1 MKILCSKSGIEFN
14 TEFFPGTF
22 HSRELAHPIFSLE
35 QKRLLS
41 YTGKWATGELTST
54 DSYLLFLALLNSSEQ
69 IQFRIACRR
78 TPMTDSIVANN
89 MEYLVRT
96 VIKLNAIRTPGTLFP
111 FFAIT
116 AETCTLTNVH
126 HWIEVWETCWKDFE
140 SGSRRDI
147 IHRNLAKRESALQ
160 RMIKN
165 PHKPIREY
173 APQLADWASVAGSFP
188 EFLVANPF
196 TKDSKKIPLSVFWKE
211 IIVRATRNEF
221 LYTIPDNDL
230 QELLDHCEEH
240 IPIGSIYSHALFEAL
255 RHAIAK
261 KKNFLGLGDMDLQS
275 RYALVD
281 NPKDVETA
289 NFKALIDSAPV
300 TEPKLEQYPTKFAYM
315 KAKLR
320 WDMARKFG
328 SQNST
333 DNSENTGE

>member
-1 MKILCSKSGIEFN
+1 MSA
-14 TEFFPGTF
+14 PGGQLWFISMVIIGESTR
-22 HSRELAHPIFSLE
+22 S
-35 QKRLLS
+35 
-41 YTGKWATGELTST
+41 GELTPT
-54 DSYLLFLALLNSSEQ
+54 DSYLLFLALLHSSEQ

-126 HWIEVWETCWKDFE
+126 HWIEVWENCWKDFE

-165 PHKPIREY
+165 PHKHISAY
-173 APQLADWASVAGSFP
+173 ASQLADWAAVAGSFP
-188 EFLVANPF
+188 EFLVPNPF

-211 IIVRATRNEF
+211 IIVRATRNEY

-230 QELLDHCEEH
+230 QELLDHCEEN
-240 IPIGSIYSHALFEAL
+240 IPVGSIYSHALFEAL
-255 RHAIAK
+255 RHAKEK
-261 KKNFLGLGDMDLQS
+261 KHNFLGLGDMDLQS
-275 RYALVD
+275 KYALLE
-281 NPKDVETA
+281 NPKDVESA
-289 NFKALIDSAPV
+289 NMKALIDSAP
-300 TEPKLEQYPTKFAYM
+300 TEKPRREQYPTQFAFM

-320 WDMARKFG
+320 WDMAQKFG
-328 SQNST
+328 NSS
-333 DNSENTGE
+333 DNETGEQS

>member
-41 YTGKWATGELTST
+41 YTKKWACNELTPT

-69 IQFRIACRR
+69 IQFRIACRK

-116 AETCTLTNVH
+116 AETCTLGNVH

-147 IHRNLAKRESALQ
+147 VHRDLAKRESALQ

-173 APQLADWASVAGSFP
+173 ASQLADWAAVAGSFP
-188 EFLVANPF
+188 DFLVANPF
-196 TKDSKKIPLSVFWKE
+196 IKESKKIPLSVFWKE
-211 IIVRATRNEF
+211 IIIRSTRNEY

-230 QELLDHCEEH
+230 QELLDHCEDN
-240 IPIGSIYSHALFEAL
+240 IPVGSIYSHALFEAL
-255 RHAIAK
+255 RHAKEK
-261 KKNFLGLGDMDLQS
+261 KHNFLGLGDMDIRSDYEL
-275 RYALVD
+275 LE
-281 NPKDVETA
+281 NTKDVESA
-289 NFKALIDSAPV
+289 NMKALINSAPL
-300 TEPKLEQYPTKFAYM
+300 EMPRREQYPTQFAYM

-320 WDMARKFG
+320 WDMMKKFG
-328 SQNST
+328 SLTNQNGG
-333 DNSENTGE
+333 GEL